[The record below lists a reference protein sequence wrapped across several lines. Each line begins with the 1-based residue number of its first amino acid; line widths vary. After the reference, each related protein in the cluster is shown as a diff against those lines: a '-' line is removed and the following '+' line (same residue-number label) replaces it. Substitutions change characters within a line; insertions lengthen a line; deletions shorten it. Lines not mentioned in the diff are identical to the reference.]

1 MYFFGL
7 GNGRISG
14 EEATRIKEAI
24 SATEID
30 AEFIRIK
37 SEKRFFFRLN
47 LQLGAPHDERRA
59 QRIEEA
65 VGQIR
70 CY

>member
-7 GNGRISG
+7 GNGRVSN
-14 EEATRIKEAI
+14 EEAARIKRAI
-24 SATEID
+24 ATTEID
-30 AEFIRIK
+30 AEFIRIR

-47 LQLGAPHDERRA
+47 LQLGAPHDQQRA
-59 QRIEEA
+59 ARIEEA